1 MHRRIGVCLAAVLL
15 ASGGCGTVP
24 QVSRVCNVDRAAEE
38 RAIREL
44 SASYPEVRDVES
56 EVAQYTEDVWF
67 FSTLTPAPTVGRA
80 ARRQSIVARRAP
92 APGEHTRRETTGVIV
107 SDCGDLAVEH
117 GRFVTTW
124 AGATGPESAAG
135 FYLLTYRKVNGE
147 WKIAA
152 ASVHS
157 RP

>member
-1 MHRRIGVCLAAVLL
+1 MQRLVPVCLAAVLL
-15 ASGGCGTVP
+15 AIGGCASLP
-24 QVSRVCNVDRAAEE
+24 QGSRVCNVDRAAEE
-38 RAIREL
+38 RAVPEL
-44 SASYPEVRDVES
+44 SARYPEVRDAET

-67 FSTLTPAPTVGRA
+67 FSTLTPVPTIGRA
-80 ARRQSIVARRAP
+80 ARRQSIEARRAP

-107 SDCGDLAVEH
+107 SECGDLAVEH

-124 AGATGPESAAG
+124 AGPAGPDSVAG
-135 FYLLTYRKVNGE
+135 FYLLAYRKLSGE

-152 ASVHS
+152 ASVHR

>member
-1 MHRRIGVCLAAVLL
+1 MQSRIGVSLVALL
-15 ASGGCGTVP
+15 LITGGCASLP
-24 QVSRVCNVDRAAEE
+24 PASRACNVDRAAEE

-44 SASYPEVRDVES
+44 SARYPEIRDAET
-56 EVAQYTEDVWF
+56 EVAQYTDDVWF
-67 FSTLTPAPTVGRA
+67 FSTLTPEPTIGRA
-80 ARRQSIVARRAP
+80 ARRKSIEARRAP
-92 APGEHTRRETTGVIV
+92 APGEHTLRETTGVIV
-107 SDCGDLAVEH
+107 SECGDLAVEH

-124 AGATGPESAAG
+124 DGPSGQESVAG
-135 FYLLTYRKVNGE
+135 FYLLSYRKLNGE